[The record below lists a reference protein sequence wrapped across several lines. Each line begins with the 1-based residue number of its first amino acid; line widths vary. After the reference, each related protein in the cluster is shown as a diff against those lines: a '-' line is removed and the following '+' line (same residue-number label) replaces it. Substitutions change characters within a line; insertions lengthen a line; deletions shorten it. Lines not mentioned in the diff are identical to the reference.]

1 MSEPA
6 ISELGEFLTA
16 FAAAYEANDPA
27 KITEFIYCP
36 CIFFYQNDCVLLDTE
51 EKISEFVKTIL
62 ESYRASDCT
71 PVKARL
77 LNERQI
83 GDRFALIDA
92 EWSLENGVGQ
102 QISHYWS
109 IYNLVL
115 DEGRWK
121 VAMMTRSFP
130 FSTNPQRSSSG

>member
-1 MSEPA
+1 MSKPA

-16 FAAAYEANDPA
+16 FAAAYEANDPV

-36 CIFFYQNDCVLLDTE
+36 CMFFFQNECVLLDTK

-62 ESYRASDCT
+62 ESYRANDCT
-71 PVKARL
+71 RVKARP

-83 GDRFALIDA
+83 GDSFALIDA
-92 EWSLENGVGQ
+92 EWSLENGIGQ
-102 QISHYWS
+102 QISQYWS
-109 IYNLVL
+109 TYNLVL

-121 VAMMTRSFP
+121 VAMIMRR
-130 FSTNPQRSSSG
+130 NQ